1 MDRGLADAM
10 EHHQKLKLIP
20 TQKRHPNRLDKKFNK
35 GDPPFCRNS
44 YFLCGSLCNLII
56 KWMTAID
63 WLTQENSIQAE
74 AQILLIWQ
82 IKDCSNSDKIQNLV
96 ESPYAAAV
104 Y

>member
-1 MDRGLADAM
+1 MDRVLADAM

-56 KWMTAID
+56 K
-63 WLTQENSIQAE
+63 
-74 AQILLIWQ
+74 
-82 IKDCSNSDKIQNLV
+82 
-96 ESPYAAAV
+96 
-104 Y
+104 